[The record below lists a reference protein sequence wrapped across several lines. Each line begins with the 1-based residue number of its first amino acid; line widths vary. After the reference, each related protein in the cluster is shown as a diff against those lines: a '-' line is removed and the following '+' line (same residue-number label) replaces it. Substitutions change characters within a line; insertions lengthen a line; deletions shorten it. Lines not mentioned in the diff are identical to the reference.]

1 MTTERI
7 GVLSKEQTA
16 EMGCLRRVLDVTLH
30 DKEHRSEMR
39 KTQDVKLLSKLRDP
53 SDVSLAMYPEC
64 PRKE

>member
-1 MTTERI
+1 
-7 GVLSKEQTA
+7 
-16 EMGCLRRVLDVTLH
+16 MGCLRRVLDVTLH